1 MKVLDIFG
9 LQIQNPY
16 YFFYWINSAIFRL
29 QLATTEKI
37 LVESVEG
44 GVYGSGGRVGG
55 GGKGTTSTVMGT
67 DPLRRLARRGR
78 VKGKEIKQYLYMWHD
93 FSCFKIRSTWSI
105 LHPPC

>member
-55 GGKGTTSTVMGT
+55 GGKGRVAGGGGGGCNSVPGDRRRDRHNNGGRGRILSLFTFLNPLPLSTV
-67 DPLRRLARRGR
+67 
-78 VKGKEIKQYLYMWHD
+78 
-93 FSCFKIRSTWSI
+93 
-105 LHPPC
+105 

>member
-16 YFFYWINSAIFRL
+16 DFFYWINSAIFIL

-55 GGKGTTSTVMGT
+55 GGKGRVAGGGGGGCNSVPGDRRRDRHNNGGRGRILSLFTFLNPLPLSTV
-67 DPLRRLARRGR
+67 
-78 VKGKEIKQYLYMWHD
+78 
-93 FSCFKIRSTWSI
+93 
-105 LHPPC
+105 

>member
-16 YFFYWINSAIFRL
+16 DFFYWINSAIFIL

-55 GGKGTTSTVMGT
+55 GGGGKGRVAGGGGGGCNSVPGDRRRDRHNNGGRGRILSLFTFLNPLPLSTV
-67 DPLRRLARRGR
+67 
-78 VKGKEIKQYLYMWHD
+78 
-93 FSCFKIRSTWSI
+93 
-105 LHPPC
+105 